1 MTMNAFIKQH
11 SVVGLGRAVRAAV
24 AVGLLFGFATSI
36 VALGSVPPASAA
48 DVAATVI
55 ARYRE
60 GIPGLMAEQ
69 GVPGLAVALVDGDRA
84 RWVEGFG
91 YRDHQGGAPVTADT
105 MFSVQSMSKLFTA
118 TAVMQAV
125 AAGRLDLDEPIT
137 SYLPEFTVHSAFQEH
152 PERKITLRMLLSH
165 TAGFTHEAPVGNN
178 NELDPGEIDVHVRS
192 ISDTWL
198 RFPVGT
204 GYAYSNLGIDLA
216 GYILERVE
224 GKPFAQVMR
233 DSLLGPLGMG
243 HSTFDRTV
251 IRSANDRAVGHV
263 DPYPAP
269 LLYEPM
275 TAAGGMY
282 SSAADLA
289 RFLRFQ
295 LNDGSIDGRA
305 VLIPKSMEEM
315 RTVPAPSAGAPA
327 GYALGV
333 VRHRWNRWDER
344 PDLFN
349 HGGGGFGFLSDLWW
363 LPQLQIGIAILTNS
377 QDHQL
382 QGDLALSILGDLVTE
397 PGVYRDRL
405 LALLSRPPAD
415 DPEGSFEPPAGMAN
429 LVANAAMVATGD
441 EATRWA
447 ACSGPYRTS
456 AWGVLA
462 PTGPPDRFVV
472 DAGVP
477 YFEVD
482 ETGSLVR
489 HRLVEV
495 APDLFL
501 ADNGETLDLRGPV
514 PTWRSFRLVRV
525 AGGPALWQWGVFGTA
540 ALLAVAWLVA
550 AVREVR
556 RRVSRSAAD
565 QQPSASRRWRRI
577 AALTALVTA
586 VLTLGNAGPGRMD
599 ACAGGFRLPRLARPP
614 HGPAF
619 GAALA
624 AGARRPGRVH
634 ACSCGRGL
642 GSPLVVECAQAPVR
656 GTSRRRSCR
665 GRSTGRLAAHRL
677 GSHLNSVGTC
687 TQLPNSHQTILNI
700 APIVAIAIIIT
711 LTN

>member
-1 MTMNAFIKQH
+1 LVGDMTMNAFIKQH

-60 GIPGLMAEQ
+60 RIPGLMAEQ

-178 NELDPGEIDVHVRS
+178 NELDPGDFDVHVRS

-269 LLYEPM
+269 PLYEPM

-289 RFLRFQ
+289 RFVRFQ

-305 VLIPKSMEEM
+305 VLDPKSMEEM

-363 LPQLQIGIAILTNS
+363 LPQLQIG
-377 QDHQL
+377 DR
-382 QGDLALSILGDLVTE
+382 DL
-397 PGVYRDRL
+397 
-405 LALLSRPPAD
+405 
-415 DPEGSFEPPAGMAN
+415 
-429 LVANAAMVATGD
+429 
-441 EATRWA
+441 
-447 ACSGPYRTS
+447 
-456 AWGVLA
+456 
-462 PTGPPDRFVV
+462 
-472 DAGVP
+472 
-477 YFEVD
+477 
-482 ETGSLVR
+482 
-489 HRLVEV
+489 
-495 APDLFL
+495 
-501 ADNGETLDLRGPV
+501 
-514 PTWRSFRLVRV
+514 
-525 AGGPALWQWGVFGTA
+525 
-540 ALLAVAWLVA
+540 
-550 AVREVR
+550 
-556 RRVSRSAAD
+556 D
-565 QQPSASRRWRRI
+565 Q
-577 AALTALVTA
+577 
-586 VLTLGNAGPGRMD
+586 
-599 ACAGGFRLPRLARPP
+599 LPRS
-614 HGPAF
+614 PA
-619 GAALA
+619 
-624 AGARRPGRVH
+624 PG
-634 ACSCGRGL
+634 
-642 GSPLVVECAQAPVR
+642 
-656 GTSRRRSCR
+656 
-665 GRSTGRLAAHRL
+665 
-677 GSHLNSVGTC
+677 
-687 TQLPNSHQTILNI
+687 
-700 APIVAIAIIIT
+700 
-711 LTN
+711 

>member
-1 MTMNAFIKQH
+1 MNAFIKH
-11 SVVGLGRAVRAAV
+11 SVVGLGRAVRWAV
-24 AVGLLFGFATSI
+24 AAGLLLGFATSI
-36 VALGSVPPASAA
+36 VPVGSVPPASAA

-55 ARYRE
+55 ARYRQR
-60 GIPGLMAEQ
+60 IPELMAQQ
-69 GVPGLAVALVDGDRA
+69 GVPGLAVTLVDGDRA
-84 RWVEGFG
+84 LWVEGFG

-105 MFSVQSMSKLFTA
+105 IFSIQSMSKVFTA

-125 AAGRLDLDEPIT
+125 AVGRLDLDEPIT
-137 SYLPEFTVHSAFQEH
+137 TYLPEFTVHSAFQEH

-178 NELDPGEIDVHVRS
+178 NELDPGDFDVHVRS

-216 GYILERVE
+216 GYMLERVE
-224 GKPFAQVMR
+224 GKPFVQVMR
-233 DSLLGPLGMG
+233 DSLLGPLGMDR
-243 HSTFDRTV
+243 STFDRTV

-263 DPYPAP
+263 DPYPDP
-269 LLYEPM
+269 PLYEPM

-295 LNDGSIDGRA
+295 LNNGSIDGRA
-305 VLIPKSMEEM
+305 VLDPKSMEAM
-315 RTVPAPSAGAPA
+315 RTVPAPSATAPA

-333 VRHRWNRWDER
+333 SRTRWNRWEQR

-349 HGGGGFGFLSDLWW
+349 HGGGGFGFISDLWW

-382 QGDLALSILGDLVTE
+382 QGDLALSILGDLVTG

-405 LALLSRPPAD
+405 LALPSRPPVV
-415 DPEGSFEPPAGMAN
+415 DPNLSFEPPAGMAN

-441 EATRWA
+441 AATRWA

-456 AWGVLA
+456 AWGVLN

-477 YFEVD
+477 YFED
-482 ETGSLVR
+482 NETGSLIR

-501 ADNGETLDLRGPV
+501 ADNGEMLDLRGPV
-514 PTWRSFRLVRV
+514 PTWRSLRLVRV
-525 AGGPALWQWGVFGTA
+525 AGGPALWQWGVLGTA
-540 ALLAVAWLVA
+540 ALLAAAWLVA
-550 AVREVR
+550 AAVRAVR
-556 RRVSRSAAD
+556 RRVWRSASD

-586 VLTLGNAGPGRMD
+586 VLTLGNAALVAWIPGLVD
-599 ACAGGFRLPRLARPP
+599 SGFLGWLDLPMAQRLALHLPL
-614 HGPAF
+614 
-619 GAALA
+619 ALA
-624 AGARRPGRVH
+624 ALV
-634 ACSCGRGL
+634 ACT
-642 GSPLVVECAQAPVR
+642 LVLVAAGWVLR
-656 GTSRRRSCR
+656 WWSSAL
-665 GRSTGRLAAHRL
+665 RLQYAVLA
-677 GSHLNSVGTC
+677 V
-687 TQLPNSHQTILNI
+687 
-700 APIVAIAIIIT
+700 AAIAVVAQ
-711 LTN
+711 LTAWRLIGWGVT